1 MRKIRLITG
10 LLMIVFSLTV
20 YSKNEYSIENLKKN
34 DLLIKETLEKCKKN
48 QFTKKDEAC
57 INVQKVQNEL
67 AREIWDKNKNEIK
80 NRLVKLYS
88 EIDAGNFD
96 NIFSEMPPKFLK
108 FLSEQASMSEK
119 DLKMVAKEVAKEAFD
134 KYGARTENDKKFK
147 EIKVGRTSVGRT
159 YAIISHK
166 IRVSVNN
173 EVINSEEY
181 ILAFEDRGKWY
192 SMSLNKNF
200 FIIFEIYPDFEE
212 IEFSPSYFE

>member
-20 YSKNEYSIENLKKN
+20 YNKNEYNIKNLKKN

-57 INVQKVQNEL
+57 INVQKAQNEL

-108 FLSEQASMSEK
+108 FLSEQA
-119 DLKMVAKEVAKEAFD
+119 
-134 KYGARTENDKKFK
+134 
-147 EIKVGRTSVGRT
+147 
-159 YAIISHK
+159 
-166 IRVSVNN
+166 
-173 EVINSEEY
+173 
-181 ILAFEDRGKWY
+181 
-192 SMSLNKNF
+192 
-200 FIIFEIYPDFEE
+200 
-212 IEFSPSYFE
+212 